1 MAKRSVQAYIEQV
14 PSWDGG
20 TRLAGPPLSGMQWLV
35 WSLAITSLLGAA
47 ITWIYRIETTGVDME
62 SI

>member
-1 MAKRSVQAYIEQV
+1 MAKRSVQAYIEEV

-35 WSLAITSLLGAA
+35 WYLATSCKFVEGLIVFTGCIARP
-47 ITWIYRIETTGVDME
+47 RIA
-62 SI
+62 